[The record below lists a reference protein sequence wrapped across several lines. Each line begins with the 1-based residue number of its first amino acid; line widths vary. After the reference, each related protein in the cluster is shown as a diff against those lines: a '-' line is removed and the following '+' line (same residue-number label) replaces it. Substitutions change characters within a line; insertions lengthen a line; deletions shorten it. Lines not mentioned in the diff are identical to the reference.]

1 MNIKSLFIKDFGIF
15 YNELIEDIS
24 PGLLVIGG
32 YNRSGKTSF
41 FKLLRYIGY
50 GFPRNNDFIPARQK
64 HELEAVV
71 QTSNREEFSL
81 NLKGF
86 AEPVVSVIKGERK
99 IDSAVELYNGLD
111 FFTYQQLFTISLD
124 ELQSRN
130 TGLAKKELKRLNSI
144 LLGAGLKELLLLP
157 QIEDYFAK
165 NAEKIGGKNGDPGVK
180 DFKPYY
186 QQIEQGIEMKH
197 AASAQVKDYY
207 QKKELLLEAGS
218 KIEDIRK
225 EISVLEKGVNRLDL
239 LKNHYEICSQLNKLE
254 SKLQSLKSD
263 KYLGLDKQ
271 AYPERASEIFKRYHQ
286 LREKREGQLLTLKQE
301 IGIKHINQ
309 LKNKF
314 IKYQDKI
321 KFFHHRITGLSEQVK
336 YYREN
341 LNRVIV
347 EEEKLERAITSFNEE
362 WVDGFKIIDNI
373 KVDEINYLNLQ
384 DDLEEYNRLRL
395 SYQQERERLDVL
407 VEKGRQLEQKL
418 TSLKA
423 SNPGKNLSLYFIF
436 SIVCLLSG
444 IGLSFL
450 RTIYISIS
458 FLGTVGIGLYSLYIY
473 TLARDR
479 INLKKIIS
487 NELEDV
493 KNEIL
498 SSKNKIGDYKTSLMP
513 LQKMLNRYRTI
524 LGLDQEASPQL
535 LRENFRQ
542 VQGFKDKLKGIRQQ
556 RKGLNSNKIEI
567 EKRLGGLLNI
577 LKEFNEIVS
586 LNMMTSGDEL
596 LQQYDM
602 IVSLFEELV
611 QALDRFMLLSGYEDK
626 LSDLR
631 QETICLYEESGLNL
645 RDKKQ
650 ETASLLEDYLRWAKK
665 MEEYQAV
672 KKEYEQLIRQLGSA
686 LNTELI
692 RESMGVTDDS
702 MLDSFRGFYNS
713 YISLEDVE
721 EDYQNKRQELN
732 LARDR
737 LNKLR
742 DKKQILKQE
751 LKELAT
757 DDKLRQASSII
768 DKARQELGVIA
779 EEYAV
784 NKAAAFILKRA
795 REGVIKRVKDDLLA
809 DASKYF
815 KRITR
820 GKYQRILPAEEVLD
834 NDFQAQLADGSI
846 QGGIKELSRGTVE
859 QLFLAVRLNRIK
871 EISPPLPVIIDDSF
885 VNFDSFHLQE
895 TLVLIQELAETHQV
909 FLLTC
914 HPHLVKLI
922 KDNDSNIQF
931 WKLDDGRFNNTSQE
945 KLIDFLTA
953 GINK

>member
-41 FKLLRYIGY
+41 LELLRYIGY

-130 TGLAKKELKRLNSI
+130 TGLDKKELKRLNSI

-186 QQIEQGIEMKH
+186 QQIEQGIEMKR

-207 QKKELLLEAGS
+207 QKKELLLETGF

-225 EISVLEKGVNRLDL
+225 EISVLEKEVNRLDL

-263 KYLGLDKQ
+263 EYLGLAKQ
-271 AYPERASEIFKRYHQ
+271 AYQERASEILKRYHQ

-395 SYQQERERLDVL
+395 SYQQERERLGVL

-458 FLGTVGIGLYSLYIY
+458 FLGTVGIGIYSLYIY
-473 TLARDR
+473 TLDRDR
-479 INLKKIIS
+479 INLRKIIS

-513 LQKMLNRYRTI
+513 LEKMLNRYRTI
-524 LGLDQEASPQL
+524 LGLDQQASPQL

-567 EKRLGGLLNI
+567 EKGLGGLLNI

-586 LNMMTSGDEL
+586 LNMMTLGDEL

-602 IVSLFEELV
+602 IVSLFKELV
-611 QALDRFMLLSGYEDK
+611 QALDRFMLLSGCEDK

-631 QETICLYEESGLNL
+631 QETICLYEESGFNL
-645 RDKKQ
+645 RDKEQ

-784 NKAAAFILKRA
+784 NKTAAFILKRA

-820 GKYQRILPAEEVLD
+820 GKYQRILPAEGVLD
-834 NDFQAQLADGSI
+834 NDFQAQLTDGSI
-846 QGGIKELSRGTVE
+846 QGGIKELSRGTIE

-922 KDNDSNIQF
+922 KDNDSNTQF

-953 GINK
+953 GVNN

>member
-41 FKLLRYIGY
+41 LELLRYIGY

-186 QQIEQGIEMKH
+186 QQIEQGIEMKR

-207 QKKELLLEAGS
+207 QKKELLLETGS

-254 SKLQSLKSD
+254 SKLQSLKYD
-263 KYLGLDKQ
+263 EYLTLAKQ
-271 AYPERASEIFKRYHQ
+271 AYPERAREILKRYHQ

-301 IGIKHINQ
+301 IGIKHINL

-373 KVDEINYLNLQ
+373 KIDEINYLNLQ

-418 TSLKA
+418 TSLKT

-458 FLGTVGIGLYSLYIY
+458 FLGTVGIGIYSLYIY
-473 TLARDR
+473 TLDRDR

-493 KNEIL
+493 KNGIL

-524 LGLDQEASPQL
+524 LGLDQEASPHL

-556 RKGLNSNKIEI
+556 REGLNSNKIEI

-631 QETICLYEESGLNL
+631 QETICLYEESGFNL

-820 GKYQRILPAEEVLD
+820 GKYRRILPAEEVLD

-871 EISPPLPVIIDDSF
+871 GISPPLPVIIDDSF

-922 KDNDSNIQF
+922 KDNDSNTQF

>member
-24 PGLLVIGG
+24 SGMLVIGG

-41 FKLLRYIGY
+41 FNLLRYIGY

-186 QQIEQGIEMKH
+186 QQIEQGIEMKR

-207 QKKELLLEAGS
+207 QKKELLLETGS

-254 SKLQSLKSD
+254 SKLQSLKYD
-263 KYLGLDKQ
+263 EYLTLAKQ
-271 AYPERASEIFKRYHQ
+271 AYPERAREILKRYHQ

-301 IGIKHINQ
+301 IGIKHINL

-373 KVDEINYLNLQ
+373 KIDEINYLNLQ

-418 TSLKA
+418 TSLKT

-458 FLGTVGIGLYSLYIY
+458 FLGTVGIGIYSLYIY
-473 TLARDR
+473 TLDRDR

-524 LGLDQEASPQL
+524 LGLDQEASPHL

-556 RKGLNSNKIEI
+556 REGLNSNKIEI

-631 QETICLYEESGLNL
+631 QETICLYEESGFNL

-820 GKYQRILPAEEVLD
+820 GKYRRILPAEEVLD

-871 EISPPLPVIIDDSF
+871 GISPPLPVIIDDSF

-922 KDNDSNIQF
+922 KDNDSNTQF